1 MTIPNINRDN
11 NLQQVQQKG
20 NLEIQKDQQPLS
32 VTDEKSSQAKSDKL
46 EISNEA
52 KKLQN
57 TDAQTMLSIKA
68 NINSGYYN
76 RPDVIKNVASEI
88 DKAFPAEGSLSK

>member
-1 MTIPNINRDN
+1 MNIQNVNREN
-11 NLQQVQQKG
+11 SLKQVQQKPPV
-20 NLEIQKDQQPLS
+20 EIQKEQIALQS
-32 VTDEKSSQAKSDKL
+32 IEEKATQGKSDKL

-57 TDAQTMLSIKA
+57 NDAQTMQSVKA

-76 RPDVIKNVASEI
+76 RPDVVRNVASSI
-88 DKAFPAEGSLSK
+88 DKAIPAEGGLSK